1 MLLITK
7 NHVLL
12 KADCRHERREENQF
26 ITCQAYIASFKED
39 KMKYWKLKKNWVF
52 IFCLLDIISFTIT
65 CFQKHLVYMY
75 NFSDIIVEYHIC
87 MQVINILVK

>member
-1 MLLITK
+1 MPGLYW
-7 NHVLL
+7 
-12 KADCRHERREENQF
+12 QF
-26 ITCQAYIASFKED
+26 QGRQNEILEVE
-39 KMKYWKLKKNWVF
+39 KNWVF

-65 CFQKHLVYMY
+65 CFQKHLVCMY

>member
-1 MLLITK
+1 MPGLYW
-7 NHVLL
+7 
-12 KADCRHERREENQF
+12 QF
-26 ITCQAYIASFKED
+26 QGRQNEILEVE
-39 KMKYWKLKKNWVF
+39 KNWVF